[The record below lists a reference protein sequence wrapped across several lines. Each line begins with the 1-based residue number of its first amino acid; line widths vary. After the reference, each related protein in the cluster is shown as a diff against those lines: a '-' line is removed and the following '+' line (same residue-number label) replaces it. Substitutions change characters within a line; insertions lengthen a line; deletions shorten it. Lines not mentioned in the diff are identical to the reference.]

1 MQTLLSQEAYFN
13 KTSFSS
19 FSLPTAGYFL
29 SIVIG
34 SSLESVSKLDLL

>member
-1 MQTLLSQEAYFN
+1 MQTLLSQETYFN

-19 FSLPTAGYFL
+19 FSLPAAGYFL

-34 SSLESVSKLDLL
+34 SSLEIDSKLDLL

>member
-19 FSLPTAGYFL
+19 FSLPAAGYFL
-29 SIVIG
+29 SIVI
-34 SSLESVSKLDLL
+34 SIEYVSKLDLL